1 MPTFLRNHIRKANQY
16 GFSLMELLVVIV
28 IIGIMTNAAA
38 YRYLRSKD
46 KRDKVQTEGRNLASL
61 FRAASAAGTSVGANV
76 VVDMRRTA
84 VCSGGSPTTPMVQA
98 YVDRNY
104 NNAYDGTSSIDDL
117 VGEWTTPDY
126 CKGTVGNKDVQIDP
140 VTTSTGPGLR
150 TTPTLGAGYTMP
162 AGVEAQMVF
171 LNRGDSW
178 YRRDNTTSDP
188 DYNFNVGGATKMS
201 GQFMRITTTGT
212 AYPTTDKRAWVTF
225 GICTYTGSVQVY
237 NGHKTLGGGTSGE
250 PCM

>member
-1 MPTFLRNHIRKANQY
+1 MLTFLRDHFRKSNQA
-16 GFSLMELLVVIV
+16 GFSVLELMMVVV

-38 YRYLRSKD
+38 FRYLRSKD

-61 FRAASAAGTSVGANV
+61 FRAAAAAGTSVGANV
-76 VVDMRRTA
+76 VVDLRRTA
-84 VCSGGSPTTPMVQA
+84 VCSGGVPTTPMVRA

-104 NNAYDGTSSIDDL
+104 NNAYDAPPSIDDL

-126 CKGTVGNKDVQIDP
+126 CKGTVGDKDVQIDP

-150 TTPTLGAGYTMP
+150 TTPTISYTLP
-162 AGVEAQMVF
+162 AGVLAQMVF

-178 YRRDNTTSDP
+178 YQRDNVSADP
-188 DYNFNVGGATKMS
+188 NYGFNTGLATKMS

-225 GICTYTGSVQVY
+225 GICTYTGTVQVY
-237 NGHKTLGGGTSGE
+237 NGYKTLGGGSSGE